1 MCAGVWNK
9 MEKKNP
15 LHLSEGK
22 RMAIDALLLTRKLEI
37 RLTHESRIE
46 WSLAEGEFQGSNPV
60 SSNCF
65 FLSGLRG

>member
-22 RMAIDALLLTRKLEI
+22 RMAIEALPFDPETR
-37 RLTHESRIE
+37 
-46 WSLAEGEFQGSNPV
+46 N
-60 SSNCF
+60 SSH
-65 FLSGLRG
+65 S